1 MAAMNEPAP
10 ASRPWPLPQ
19 HPAASS
25 AALRRAFR
33 ALARDT
39 RSCGRPPLPIS
50 MTIARYRFGDY
61 AKVGIPLI
69 VVMLIVVLIFVPIF
83 WPFYPG

>member
-1 MAAMNEPAP
+1 MGA
-10 ASRPWPLPQ
+10 
-19 HPAASS
+19 
-25 AALRRAFR
+25 
-33 ALARDT
+33 
-39 RSCGRPPLPIS
+39 GG
-50 MTIARYRFGDY
+50 YRFGDY